1 MTTPSYSVNVSNIG
15 ESTNEK
21 QLQDFFSFCGKIDK
35 VDFNATA
42 KTAVVYFGNPSA
54 AKTALMLNGGTLDG
68 AKLEVTSETEHPDE
82 DHTVPHPDGTPY
94 HQSDKPRAGIV
105 AEYLAKGYVLS
116 DNILASAIDLDQKKG
131 ISSRFLSYFNSLDK
145 TVGEKTLGRDQT
157 VSGRVQTG
165 LSSGMNQA
173 RTYDEQRGLSKSA
186 NDYYSK
192 AISSP
197 FGKRVFQFY
206 TSTTKQ
212 IQDIHEEARRIA
224 DGHKHAHAPAPAPGA
239 TTEQPTTSAQPE
251 LPPYSAGEKGYQL
264 DEKATVQ

>member
-1 MTTPSYSVNVSNIG
+1 MDSPSYSVNVSNIA
-15 ESTNEK
+15 ESTTEK
-21 QLQDFFSFCGKIDK
+21 QLHDFFSFCGKIDK

-42 KTAVVYFGNPSA
+42 KTAVVSFGNPSA
-54 AKTALMLNGGTLDG
+54 AKTALMLNGGSLDG
-68 AKLEVTSETEHPDE
+68 AKLEVTSETEHPEE
-82 DHTVPHPDGTPY
+82 DQTAPHPDGTPY

-116 DNILASAIDLDQKKG
+116 DHILNRAIDIDQKKG

-145 TVGEKTLGRDQT
+145 TVGAKTLGPDQT

-165 LSSGMNQA
+165 LSSGMGQA
-173 RTYDEQRGLSKSA
+173 RAYDEQHGLSKSA
-186 NDYYSK
+186 NDYYTK

-197 FGKRVFQFY
+197 FGQKVFQFY

-224 DGHKHAHAPAPAPGA
+224 DGHKHPQAPGA
-239 TTEQPTTSAQPE
+239 APAGPATSAQPE
-251 LPPYSAGEKGYQL
+251 LPPYSAGEKGYEL
-264 DEKATVQ
+264 DEKAKAQ